1 MNIAKNASLKY
12 KNLIKELQPFLAERN
27 VKVIF
32 VTKYIESVMMKEIYN
47 EGISIFGENRVQAIS
62 DKVASLP
69 SDIEW
74 HFIGHLQRN
83 KVKALPPVK
92 LIHSV
97 ESLKLVSELEKTGK
111 KKNQIFD
118 ILLEINTGGEKA
130 KNGLFEEADIEEM
143 MELIAKSDYVQA
155 HGFMTMA
162 PFTDDN
168 NIVRNCFRKL
178 KKLRDKYSKY
188 GYTELSMGM
197 TNDYQIA
204 LEEGAT
210 ILRIGSYFFKDD

>member
-1 MNIAKNASLKY
+1 MDIAKKAALKY
-12 KNLIKELQPFLAERN
+12 QNLKKELLPFLSERDI
-27 VKVIF
+27 KILL
-32 VTKYIESVMMKEIYN
+32 VTKSIDSILMKDIYN
-47 EGISIFGENRVQAIS
+47 EGVKIFGENRVQAINEKFS
-62 DKVASLP
+62 KLP

-83 KVKALPPVK
+83 KVKQLPPVK

-97 ESLKLVSELEKTGK
+97 ESKKLVSELEKIGE
-111 KKNQIFD
+111 KNKQKFN
-118 ILLEINTGGEKA
+118 ILLEINTGGEEA
-130 KNGLFEEADIEEM
+130 KNGLISETDIEEM
-143 MELIAKSDYVQA
+143 IAVIIKSDHVNA

-162 PFTDDN
+162 PFTKDEN
-168 NIVRNCFRKL
+168 VIRNCFRKL

-210 ILRIGSYFFKDD
+210 ILRIGSYFFKDN